1 MGAVLLLPDIQ
12 AIRQLIADLFPHQT
26 TDTFHMGAPG
36 EQIRS
41 HGIFHPIAPLLQQR
55 HIPAQGGRV
64 TGDVDDAPGCHP
76 VEGFDGIGI

>member
-1 MGAVLLLPDIQ
+1 MGAVLLFSDIHE
-12 AIRQLIADLFPHQT
+12 IRQLATDLFPHHT
-26 TDTFHMGAPG
+26 TDTFHMSASG
-36 EQIRS
+36 EQIRC